1 MRIDALNKV
10 NQLYNKNSVKSTSK
24 IKGSSLNDK
33 LEISQTG
40 KDYHVAKQILTNTP
54 DVREDKVNEIKQ
66 RLDAGT
72 YDISSDELADKLI
85 NRYFDELA

>member
-40 KDYHVAKQILTNTP
+40 KDYHVAKQILTNIP